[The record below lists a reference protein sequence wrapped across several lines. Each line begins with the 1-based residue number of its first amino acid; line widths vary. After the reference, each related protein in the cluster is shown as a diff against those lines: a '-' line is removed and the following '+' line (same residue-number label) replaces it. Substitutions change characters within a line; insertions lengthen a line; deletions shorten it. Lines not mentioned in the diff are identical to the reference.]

1 MLRREEI
8 KKQMSWVH
16 LDILIDLLEG
26 NTWNCV
32 TAHCYLNLIPAALL
46 LPVLAFFQS
55 SFKALSSN
63 QRSRLVLQYKALTS
77 FSKISVQFHRD
88 IITSPAPASFLSSYA
103 CYAGEIELSFL
114 KENILSFL
122 RGWFLL
128 DKYDQCLPASYFPET
143 IYSRWP
149 NAA

>member
-1 MLRREEI
+1 M
-8 KKQMSWVH
+8 H

-26 NTWNCV
+26 YTQNCG
-32 TAHCYLNLIPAALL
+32 TAHCYLNLIAAALL
-46 LPVLAFFQS
+46 LPVLEFFHS

-88 IITSPAPASFLSSYA
+88 IITSPAPASFLSSYS

-114 KENILSFL
+114 KGNILFFL
-122 RGWFLL
+122 CGWFLL
-128 DKYDQCLPASYFPET
+128 NKYDECLPASYFTENE
-143 IYSRWP
+143 IQQVAKYSINNSQLRFWL
-149 NAA
+149 N